1 MTEADALS
9 MLKSAGYKNI
19 TVILEESDKEIDKV
33 FAQVPESGTV
43 YAKSSEVVIKI
54 SKGIKVPDVTTMKK
68 ADAVSMLEGLG
79 FVVNI
84 LPDATAAGKV
94 KTQAPAAGTYLN
106 YGSTVTIEIDTSG
119 TTETVPKQQRI
130 RQQALNCYD
139 RVDLDNSKVQSVNKN
154 SLFQGKV

>member
-1 MTEADALS
+1 MTKTTPITIYISKGENPEGTIPGVIGMTEADALS

-43 YAKSSEVVIKI
+43 YAKSGEVVIKI

-68 ADAVSMLEGLG
+68 ADAISMLEGLG

-94 KTQAPAAGTYLN
+94 KTQAAGMP
-106 YGSTVTIEIDTSG
+106 GHI
-119 TTETVPKQQRI
+119 
-130 RQQALNCYD
+130 
-139 RVDLDNSKVQSVNKN
+139 
-154 SLFQGKV
+154 